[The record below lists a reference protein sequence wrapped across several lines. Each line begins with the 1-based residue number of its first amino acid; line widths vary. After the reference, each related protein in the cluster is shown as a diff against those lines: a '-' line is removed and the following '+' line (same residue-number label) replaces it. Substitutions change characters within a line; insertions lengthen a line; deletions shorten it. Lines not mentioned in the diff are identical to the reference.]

1 MKLKRFEEIASKY
14 FKKGPSARYLDD
26 IKRYRVHYRT
36 RPWGEQAEW
45 TKHAIEMTVRSEQD
59 ARLRTIKQCRE
70 RVEVE
75 VTRVEF
81 VSAEA
86 PIQTGQSVQTVS
98 QATYEE
104 LEEQKKE
111 SLREM
116 GLWVP

>member
-1 MKLKRFEEIASKY
+1 MKMKRFKEIADKY

-26 IKRYRVHYRT
+26 IKRFRVHYRT
-36 RPWGEQAEW
+36 RPWGENEEW
-45 TKHAIEMTVRSEQD
+45 TKWAIEMTVRTEED

-86 PIQTGQSVQTVS
+86 PIQTGQGVQTVS
-98 QATYEE
+98 QSMYDE
-104 LEEQKKE
+104 LQEQKKE
-111 SLREM
+111 ELREQ
-116 GLWVP
+116 GLWIP

>member
-1 MKLKRFEEIASKY
+1 MKRFKEIAGKY
-14 FKKGPSARYLDD
+14 FNKGPSARYLDD

-36 RPWGEQAEW
+36 RPRGEQEW
-45 TKHAIEMTVRSEQD
+45 TKWAIEMTVRTEED

-75 VTRVEF
+75 VMRVEF

-98 QATYEE
+98 QSTYDE
-104 LEEQKKE
+104 LQEQKKE
-111 SLREM
+111 SLREQ
-116 GLWVP
+116 GLWIP